1 MRADQQDDGRERSVP
16 DGAGTDHRSS
26 VHTPKRGPRSLLYV
40 TDGWAGRG
48 TFAPEEHPIHPP
60 ESSWINVQEVRP
72 RPGTKPFTLYSYRLA
87 PYPTFLVNGHLV
99 REPW

>member
-1 MRADQQDDGRERSVP
+1 MTVANVP
-16 DGAGTDHRSS
+16 FLAELAQIVGARFTP
-26 VHTPKRGPRSLLYV
+26 PKRGPRSLLYG

-72 RPGTKPFTLYSYRLA
+72 RPGTKPFTFYSYRLA